1 MEIFGE
7 LLSNDDS
14 INQTF
19 INEGILGLLIN
30 EINRIEYKNIYL
42 LNLIFF
48 ACSNIACGSQ
58 GQIEELFGQGLLWK
72 AIDISYNYISQN
84 IFNQEIKNVL
94 FNSIYTLNE
103 AIIGS
108 SNEVR
113 SEIMMY
119 QDNLIIYIYY
129 FFIKNILDE
138 KNETKTLE
146 QIGTAFYKLIICG
159 ESDLDKEILNKFRNK
174 IISFGMEELINNILF
189 NHDENKVIQYNFGM
203 ILQFLIEEDN

>member
-1 MEIFGE
+1 
-7 LLSNDDS
+7 
-14 INQTF
+14 
-19 INEGILGLLIN
+19 
-30 EINRIEYKNIYL
+30 
-42 LNLIFF
+42 
-48 ACSNIACGSQ
+48 
-58 GQIEELFGQGLLWK
+58 
-72 AIDISYNYISQN
+72 
-84 IFNQEIKNVL
+84 
-94 FNSIYTLNE
+94 
-103 AIIGS
+103 
-108 SNEVR
+108 
-113 SEIMMY
+113 MY

-189 NHDENKVIQYNFGM
+189 NHDENKVIQFNFGM